1 MPPFPPAPP
10 TPGSARRVRRAAGP
24 RRRRTATRRYRRCR
38 RRRRR
43 CRRRH
48 PRRRYPTVRLTR
60 RYRRTGP
67 PRRARRCRRCRIA
80 IRRRRRYRP
89 ASSHWRHC
97 RSTGATTA
105 SAQTRLP
112 HPWLTVAA
120 TRWPPRQMRTP
131 RHRPSGLA
139 QTGYET
145 LLPERPPLGSPG
157 RVGRTERRPPSIPRR
172 GRGDHRRRRSGR
184 RRVFVGQRGA
194 DALEIRGHRRHGL
207 RRNQH
212 KRHPVPRTSPSR
224 TRPRPCIIGAIA
236 RNGSYRDPGSS
247 FGGSTRLFGSTIRPD
262 PGEHGGAP

>member
-1 MPPFPPAPP
+1 MLSTPRAVAGPPA
-10 TPGSARRVRRAAGP
+10 TSSRSARSHRAAARRAAGAAGAGCTP
-24 RRRRTATRRYRRCR
+24 GFPGVTAVAAVAAVAAVPLPNS
-38 RRRRR
+38 
-43 CRRRH
+43 H
-48 PRRRYPTVRLTR
+48 PPS
-60 RYRRTGP
+60 P
-67 PRRARRCRRCRIA
+67 PLPPG
-80 IRRRRRYRP
+80 RP
-89 ASSHWRHC
+89 SHWRHC

>member
-1 MPPFPPAPP
+1 MQCVLFALDCRSSGGSEPIAPVHHC
-10 TPGSARRVRRAAGP
+10 TGMGSAVPPGAVGA
-24 RRRRTATRRYRRCR
+24 TAV
-38 RRRRR
+38 
-43 CRRRH
+43 
-48 PRRRYPTVRLTR
+48 RRYPTSPLTVRTA
-60 RYRRTGP
+60 TG
-67 PRRARRCRRCRIA
+67 RRAGA
-80 IRRRRRYRP
+80 PLPPLPNSHPPSPPLPP